1 MKTCKNCGAPLKSG
15 TCEYCG
21 TVYAEKTSLPFR
33 PFMTKAECLAEV
45 YKAEVRLAEIDRRR
59 RFVMI
64 VLCLSAITFIA
75 MNVLFFAYWCDI
87 DYSNVEQ
94 CEIVQTYEI
103 RGVDE

>member
-1 MKTCKNCGAPLKSG
+1 
-15 TCEYCG
+15 
-21 TVYAEKTSLPFR
+21 
-33 PFMTKAECLAEV
+33 MTKAECLAEV

-64 VLCLSAITFIA
+64 VLCLAVITFIA
-75 MNVLFFAYWCDI
+75 MNVLFFAWWCDI